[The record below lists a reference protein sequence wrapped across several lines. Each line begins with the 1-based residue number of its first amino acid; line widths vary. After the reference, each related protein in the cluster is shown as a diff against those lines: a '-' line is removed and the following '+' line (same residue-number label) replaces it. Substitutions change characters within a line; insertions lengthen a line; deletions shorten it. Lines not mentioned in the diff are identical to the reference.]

1 MVSRA
6 VRKDYYG
13 YDGTYPEDDRLAESR
28 VALRHPM
35 PQPPVVVVVV
45 VVVVGIVGI
54 VGRVRVAPRH
64 LSLTLSLSPTW
75 KGSPPRLPP

>member
-35 PQPPVVVVVV
+35 PQPPVVVAAA
-45 VVVVGIVGI
+45 GIVGI